1 MVKSIKPKQAVVTTA
16 AFILGASIII
26 GGGYYRKSLTLESP
40 SINANFENKN
50 QTYKEFVFDI
60 QNEGFPK
67 RLIQPGRISI
77 STGHG
82 GVLNKTGKPILVS
95 VKTEGL
101 PGNPVLV
108 SSDETFDVKNGKLIK
123 PLKPGKLLNV
133 GVNLDIPRSAINKSH
148 DIGKGKIIFEDSENG
163 TVIGTLPV
171 KIINSAL

>member
-1 MVKSIKPKQAVVTTA
+1 MVKRIKPKHAVITTA
-16 AFILGASIII
+16 AFILGAAVII
-26 GGGYYRKSLTLESP
+26 GGGYYRKSLALESP
-40 SINANFENKN
+40 SIDAKFENKN
-50 QTYKEFVFDI
+50 QAYKEFVFDV

-67 RLIQPGRISI
+67 RLVQPGRISI

-82 GVLNKTGKPILVS
+82 GILNKTGKPVLIS

-101 PGNPVLV
+101 PGSPVLV
-108 SSDETFDVKNGKLIK
+108 SSDESFDAKNGKFLK

-148 DIGKGKIIFEDSENG
+148 DVGKGKIIFEDSESG